1 MYLCRI
7 IINIKTMNVV
17 GSKKFTA
24 TKTKRYKAPD
34 DDFRRA
40 ISMDEFIERALVRL
54 EKIDKMY
61 AKK

>member
-1 MYLCRI
+1 M
-7 IINIKTMNVV
+7 TVV
-17 GSKKFTA
+17 SCKKFTGA
-24 TKTKRYKAPD
+24 KTKRYKAPD

-40 ISMDEFIERALVRL
+40 ITMDEFIERALVRL